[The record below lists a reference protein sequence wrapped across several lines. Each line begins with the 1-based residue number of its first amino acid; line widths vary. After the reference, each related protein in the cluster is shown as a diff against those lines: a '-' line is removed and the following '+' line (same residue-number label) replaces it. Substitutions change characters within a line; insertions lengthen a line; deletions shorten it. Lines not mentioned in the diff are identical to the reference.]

1 MKKIRAVPPYIH
13 PEFLNFKMPAYQG
26 WVKNGGEVMKSLFPW
41 RPLHWAAFRYELPD
55 ICKRKDEVLLMF
67 VEPISIYFDT
77 FPYYATHEIIPFIWD
92 CWPCYYDKMERWLRK
107 HKVKTA
113 VFTSSQEMAEMQR
126 RLPDIRMIHCHEAV
140 DSSLYMEGKQLEDR
154 TIDLLEFGRSNEKVL
169 GKGKIDGINHI
180 CTRVNGAFIYNN
192 VELYEAMAD
201 AKICICLPKSMTHPD
216 IAQGVETL
224 TQRYWECMLSRTVI
238 LGHAPKEL
246 VEFIGYNPCVEIDM
260 ADPRK
265 QISDILSHIKEYQG
279 LVDKNRKSALA
290 YSDWQQ
296 RMKELMSIL

>member
-1 MKKIRAVPPYIH
+1 MIKIKAIPPYIH

-26 WVKNGGEVMKSLFPW
+26 WVQNGGEVTESHYPW
-41 RPLHWAAFRYELPD
+41 RPLHGMVYRYELPE
-55 ICKRKDEVLLMF
+55 ICKCKDETLLMF

-92 CWPCYYDKMERWLRK
+92 CWPCYYDKMERWLKK

-126 RLPDIRMIHCHEAV
+126 RLPEIRMIHCHEAV
-140 DSSLYMEGKQLEDR
+140 DSSLYKEGKVLGGR
-154 TIDLLEFGRSNEKVL
+154 RIDLLEFGRSNEKIL
-169 GKGKIDGINHI
+169 GQGKMKDINHI
-180 CTRVNGAFIYNN
+180 CTKVNGSFIYNN
-192 VELYEAMAD
+192 VELYEAMGD

-224 TQRYWECMLSRTVI
+224 TQRYWECMLSRTII

-246 VEFIGYNPCVEIDM
+246 IDFIGYNPCIEIDIE
-260 ADPRK
+260 DPRK
-265 QISDILSHIKEYQG
+265 QIRDILSHIQDYQG
-279 LVDKNRKSALA
+279 LVDKNRKTALA
-290 YSDWQQ
+290 HSDWKS